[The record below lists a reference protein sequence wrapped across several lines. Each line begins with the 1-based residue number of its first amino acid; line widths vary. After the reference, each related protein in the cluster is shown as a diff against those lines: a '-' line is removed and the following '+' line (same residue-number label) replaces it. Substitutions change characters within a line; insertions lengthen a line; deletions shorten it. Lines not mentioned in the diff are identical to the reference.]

1 VIQPNAP
8 VEIYQL
14 HILLLH
20 IKPPIRRRLHVRRD
34 SSMVISCRNRP
45 FQRAGKGEG
54 GLKRGTKKNQWNRKS
69 E

>member
-14 HILLLH
+14 EIL
-20 IKPPIRRRLHVRRD
+20 IRRRLHLRGD
-34 SSMVISCRNRP
+34 SSMAISCRNRP